1 MSVFGSEINRFIKSK
16 SILNRLM
23 LINIGLFLV
32 ISILAVI
39 GYLSG
44 IGKIEKLIVYNLAVP
59 ASLSELLYK
68 PWTLFTYM
76 FLQED
81 FFHVLFNM
89 IMLYFGGKLF
99 SDLLGE
105 RRLLAVYI
113 LGGLAGAVLYIVSF
127 NVFPAFQN
135 TINSSIA
142 LGASA
147 SVLAVFVAVAAYMPD
162 MQVTL
167 FLFGNIKLKWVAL
180 IMVVLDFI
188 NIKNGNSGG
197 HIAHIGGAIF
207 GLIYTLSLQKGT
219 DLSKGINKL
228 FEGITSL
235 FKPKPKMKVAYKKTK
250 SDAEFNTNKKAK
262 QQQVD
267 AILDK
272 ISKSGYDSLTKEEKD
287 ILFKISKENF

>member
-1 MSVFGSEINRFIKSK
+1 MSVFGNEINRFIKSK

-23 LINIGLFLV
+23 LINIGLFLA
-32 ISILAVI
+32 ISIIAVL
-39 GYLSG
+39 GYLTG
-44 IGKIEKLIVYNLAVP
+44 FNNLEKLIVYNLAVP
-59 ASLSELLYK
+59 ASLNELIYK
-68 PWTLFTYM
+68 PWTIFTYM
-76 FLQED
+76 FLQEG
-81 FFHVLFNM
+81 FFHILFNM

-113 LGGLAGAVLYIVSF
+113 LGGLAGAILYIISF
-127 NVFPAFQN
+127 NTFPVFQ
-135 TINSSIA
+135 TTLNSSIA

-147 SVLAVFVAVAAYMPD
+147 SVLAVFIAVATYMPD
-162 MQVTL
+162 MQITL

-188 NIKNGNSGG
+188 NIKNGNAGG

-207 GLIYTLSLQKGT
+207 GLTYTLLLQKGT
-219 DLSKGINKL
+219 DLSKGINKFL
-228 FEGITSL
+228 DGFTSL
-235 FKPKPKMKVAYKKTK
+235 FKPKPKMKVSYKKTK
-250 SDAEFNTNKKAK
+250 SDTEYNTQKKVK
-262 QQQVD
+262 QQQID
-267 AILDK
+267 EILDK

>member
-1 MSVFGSEINRFIKSK
+1 
-16 SILNRLM
+16 
-23 LINIGLFLV
+23 
-32 ISILAVI
+32 
-39 GYLSG
+39 
-44 IGKIEKLIVYNLAVP
+44 
-59 ASLSELLYK
+59 
-68 PWTLFTYM
+68 
-76 FLQED
+76 
-81 FFHVLFNM
+81 
-89 IMLYFGGKLF
+89 
-99 SDLLGE
+99 
-105 RRLLAVYI
+105 
-113 LGGLAGAVLYIVSF
+113 
-127 NVFPAFQN
+127 
-135 TINSSIA
+135 
-142 LGASA
+142 
-147 SVLAVFVAVAAYMPD
+147 MPD

-188 NIKNGNSGG
+188 NIKNGNAGG

-235 FKPKPKMKVAYKKTK
+235 FKPKPKMKVTYKKTK

>member
-1 MSVFGSEINRFIKSK
+1 MSAFGNEINRFVKSK

-23 LINIGLFLV
+23 LINIGLFLI

-68 PWTLFTYM
+68 PWTVFTYM

-113 LGGLAGAVLYIVSF
+113 LGGLAGAVLYF
-127 NVFPAFQN
+127 N
-135 TINSSIA
+135 
-142 LGASA
+142 
-147 SVLAVFVAVAAYMPD
+147 
-162 MQVTL
+162 
-167 FLFGNIKLKWVAL
+167 
-180 IMVVLDFI
+180 
-188 NIKNGNSGG
+188 
-197 HIAHIGGAIF
+197 
-207 GLIYTLSLQKGT
+207 LQ
-219 DLSKGINKL
+219 
-228 FEGITSL
+228 
-235 FKPKPKMKVAYKKTK
+235 
-250 SDAEFNTNKKAK
+250 
-262 QQQVD
+262 
-267 AILDK
+267 
-272 ISKSGYDSLTKEEKD
+272 
-287 ILFKISKENF
+287 